1 MPLEPKVPHEEFLA
15 VLDKAENGPIVDLK
29 EWDNVYIYA
38 KIKELVE
45 KYDLSFPVSEP
56 GVPAD
61 DDLADRLFSAAIQ
74 LCVDAGVFCTDTS
87 RRMIWTE
94 EEIQSVLDRVPDT
107 LTAGTGEDAFVI
119 NKRLPDSSGT
129 VPFGGGPWG
138 VVIPEEYF
146 LRLNKAYVKEPLF
159 NFYTTGALK
168 TVHGRPVRAGSPLDT
183 TACWHEI
190 RMTMQAIEEVGRP
203 GMAVCAP
210 NTSASALGTVSV
222 HSYGGMRQ
230 TDWQNASF
238 MSELKV
244 PYEDLVRTSHFI
256 ETNSF
261 VHNFYNPIFGGFAGG
276 VEGTAIA
283 TVAGFI
289 LMKATLFGDSF
300 NTGISHAH
308 HSYNTFP
315 ALIVSQAVAMQALSR
330 NCNICIANFTRP
342 AAGPTEMDMLYE
354 IAAYQLATVTSGV
367 WVGQGVQTATGRFE
381 GHCSPLE
388 ARFAAEVAHAAG
400 GMSRTEAHP
409 IVNKLIG
416 MFKDEQNLLKKGVAF
431 DACYDL
437 ETLEPT
443 AEWQAVY
450 EKARQEMIEMGIPL
464 A

>member
-1 MPLEPKVPHEEFLA
+1 MPIEPKVPQEEFLA
-15 VLDKAENGPIVDLK
+15 VLDKAENGPVIDLK

-38 KIKELVE
+38 KIKELIE
-45 KYDLSFPVSEP
+45 KYDLSFSVAEP

-61 DDLADRLFSAAIQ
+61 DELADRVFAAAIQ
-74 LCVDAGVFCTDTS
+74 LCVDAGVYCTDTS

-94 EEIQSVLDRVPDT
+94 DEIQGVLDRVPDT
-107 LTAGTGEDAFVI
+107 LTAGAGEDAFVI
-119 NKRLPDSSGT
+119 NKRLPDSPGK

-159 NFYTTGALK
+159 NYFTTGALK
-168 TVHGRPVRAGSPLDT
+168 TVRGRPVRAGSPWDT
-183 TACWHEI
+183 AACWHEI
-190 RMTMQAIEEVGRP
+190 RMTMQAIEEAGRP

-210 NTSASALGTVSV
+210 NTSASAIGTVSV
-222 HSYGGMRQ
+222 QSYGGMRR
-230 TDWQNASF
+230 TDVQNASF

-244 PYEDLVRTSHFI
+244 PYEDLIRTSHFI

-289 LMKATLFGDSF
+289 LMKATLFGDYF

-308 HSYNTFP
+308 YSFNTFP
-315 ALIVSQAVAMQALSR
+315 SLIVSQAVAMQALSR
-330 NCNICIANFTRP
+330 NTNICTANFTRP
-342 AAGPTEMDMLYE
+342 AAGPTEMDMMYE

-367 WVGQGVQTATGRFE
+367 WLGQGVQTATGRFE

-388 ARFAAEVAHAAG
+388 ARFAAEVAHAAD
-400 GMSRTEAHP
+400 GMSRAEAHP

-416 MFKDEQNLLKKGVAF
+416 MFKDEQTQLKKGKPF
-431 DACYDL
+431 DECYDL

-443 AEWQAVY
+443 GEWQAIY
-450 EKARQEMIEMGIPL
+450 EKAREEMIGMGIPL
-464 A
+464 V